1 MARKNIFEILE
12 NKWNIIDEVKR
23 IFTLLNT
30 DCISIKFS
38 RI

>member
-1 MARKNIFEILE
+1 MSRKNIFEILE

-30 DCISIKFS
+30 DCINV
-38 RI
+38 RY